1 MTEVQYREATSQDDK
16 IVAECFV
23 KMWQGIG
30 VPDDCF
36 HPEQLQQSLDFISEA
51 RHYDLKSYI
60 AEKNG
65 SAIGTASGHLFHG
78 LYPDIISKKR

>member
-1 MTEVQYREATSQDDK
+1 MTDVQYREATSQDDNT
-16 IVAECFV
+16 VAECFL

-36 HPEQLQQSLDFISEA
+36 HPEQHKQSLDFISEA
-51 RHYDLKSYI
+51 RQYELKSFI

-65 SAIGTASGHLFHG
+65 SAVGTASGHLFHG
-78 LYPDIISKKR
+78 LYPDVISRNR